1 MSSVIDFLI
10 TCGPAGMFLSAFWA
24 GSVLPMSS
32 EAVLLAL
39 LETGLPPVTLLL
51 CATAGNVLG
60 GLVNYGLGSLGK
72 EEWIT
77 RYAKVPPE
85 KMQRGMRYVTR
96 YGAWAG
102 LLAWLPVLGS
112 IITVAMGFGRTNLPL
127 SVCTIA
133 LGKYLR
139 YQIIVSTWLAAT
151 SP

>member
-1 MSSVIDFLI
+1 
-10 TCGPAGMFLSAFWA
+10 MFLSAFWA

-60 GLVNYGLGSLGK
+60 GLVNYGIGSLGK

-77 RYAKVPPE
+77 RYAKVSPE

>member
-1 MSSVIDFLI
+1 
-10 TCGPAGMFLSAFWA
+10 MFLSAFWA

-39 LETGLPPVTLLL
+39 LETGLPPATLLL

-60 GLVNYGLGSLGK
+60 GLVNYGIGSLGK

-112 IITVAMGFGRTNLPL
+112 IITVAMGFGRTSLPL

-133 LGKYLR
+133 FGKYLR

>member
-1 MSSVIDFLI
+1 
-10 TCGPAGMFLSAFWA
+10 MFLSAFWA

-72 EEWIT
+72 EKWIT